1 MLRKV
6 FGEGPSDPFQLSS
19 ILDQGTPIGYQT
31 RHFALLLA
39 GVKSFTISSAALSTA
54 PGGPRSLRTSSN
66 PRLISSPRFFP
77 SSEADGSFTSSAA
90 TRRGVKPF
98 SVNSATTDRPA
109 A

>member
-39 GVKSFTISSAALSTA
+39 GVKSFTISSAALSTP

-66 PRLISSPRFFP
+66 PRLISSTLFLPPSEPETRFTP
-77 SSEADGSFTSSAA
+77 AAA
-90 TRRGVKPF
+90 TRCGVKP
-98 SVNSATTDRPA
+98 VWINS
-109 A
+109 